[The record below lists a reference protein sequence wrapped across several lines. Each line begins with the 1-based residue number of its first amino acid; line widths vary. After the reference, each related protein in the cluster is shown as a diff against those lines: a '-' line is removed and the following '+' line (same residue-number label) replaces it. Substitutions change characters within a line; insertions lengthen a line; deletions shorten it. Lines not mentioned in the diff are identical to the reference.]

1 MYSKETMLEIY
12 WRHTLVALKGMNL
25 FVSSVRQ
32 TCSRKQEEHS
42 SFDLFREQ
50 YWLNKT
56 N

>member
-1 MYSKETMLEIY
+1 VLEIY
-12 WRHTLVALKGMNL
+12 WRHILLALKGTNV
-25 FVSSVRQ
+25 FGSPVRQ